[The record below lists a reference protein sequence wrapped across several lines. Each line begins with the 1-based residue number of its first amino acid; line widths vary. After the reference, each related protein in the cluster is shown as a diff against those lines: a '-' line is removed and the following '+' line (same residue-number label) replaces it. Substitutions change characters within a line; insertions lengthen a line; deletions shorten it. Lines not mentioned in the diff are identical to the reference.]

1 MTRADRVRTS
11 TETTSDRL
19 LDLETASLVR
29 LSAAVQRTADASRE
43 RIEVADRAAGLLSLL
58 SAELVPPASWV
69 SGVLLPVVAD
79 LLAASREQALGLLG
93 RQLGVIASSVPNGW
107 VLAGRGSEVA
117 REAAPRIEREEF
129 AAFGDAAA
137 RSWAAVEDRVS
148 VQRRYWWARREEPA
162 ALIARVC
169 SRERVALPGATRG
182 AVWYLEAPIQ
192 AAARASSVSL
202 ANRLLTVGMEG
213 WNEARSG

>member
-19 LDLETASLVR
+19 LDVETAALAR
-29 LSAAVQRTADASRE
+29 LSAGVQRTADAARE
-43 RIEVADRAAGLLSLL
+43 RIGVAERGAGRLALL
-58 SAELVPPASWV
+58 SAELTPSSSWV

-79 LLAASREQALGLLG
+79 LLAASREQALELLARQLAVIGSSVPGG
-93 RQLGVIASSVPNGW
+93 RQLTEAGVQA
-107 VLAGRGSEVA
+107 A
-117 REAAPRIEREEF
+117 RDAAPRVEREEY

-137 RSWAAVEDRVS
+137 RAWAAVDDRVS
-148 VQRRYWWARREEPA
+148 EQRRYWWARHEEPP

-182 AVWYLEAPIQ
+182 AVWALEAPIQ

-213 WNEARSG
+213 WNEARGG